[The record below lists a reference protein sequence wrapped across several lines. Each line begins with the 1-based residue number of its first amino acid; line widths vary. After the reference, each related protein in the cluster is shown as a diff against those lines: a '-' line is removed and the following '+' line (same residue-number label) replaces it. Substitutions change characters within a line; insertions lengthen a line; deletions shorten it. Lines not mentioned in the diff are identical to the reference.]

1 MATARE
7 VAPGGRF
14 APFAR
19 WRYRRRMRTPTPAAF
34 AIILMALGGCAD
46 PEPYIYRSGEF
57 DRGSVDFNRGP
68 TDVAN
73 VDICYN
79 RRVTTPAALQ
89 EMARAECAKYGKVA
103 RYTRAAF

>member
-1 MATARE
+1 
-7 VAPGGRF
+7 
-14 APFAR
+14 
-19 WRYRRRMRTPTPAAF
+19 
-34 AIILMALGGCAD
+34 MALGGCAD

-103 RYTRAAF
+103 RYTRGSVLTCPMLLPLGAHFDCIRP